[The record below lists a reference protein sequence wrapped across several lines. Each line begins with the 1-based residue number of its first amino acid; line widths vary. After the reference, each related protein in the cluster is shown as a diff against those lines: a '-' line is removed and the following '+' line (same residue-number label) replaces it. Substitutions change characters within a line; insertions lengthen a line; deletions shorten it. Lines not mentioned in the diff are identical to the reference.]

1 MSTKEQFS
9 QLVMKY
15 NESLFFT
22 AKSILR
28 NDTDAEDAV
37 CSAVLKAY
45 ENFSQLREIKYFK
58 TWITRIVI
66 NEAYMICRKNRYTE
80 SLETVASEPSY
91 THHRDE
97 TWEIVNSL
105 DEEFRSVL
113 ILFYYNDISV
123 KEIADYLNIAEG
135 TVKSRLSRGRKML
148 REKMTTQEGNYV
160 YETQRLYF

>member
-66 NEAYMICRKNRYTE
+66 NEAYMICRKNKNTD
-80 SLETVASEPSY
+80 SLEDITVEPSY
-91 THHRDE
+91 SEHHDD
-97 TWEIVNSL
+97 TWELVNSL
-105 DEEFRSVL
+105 EDEFRTVL
-113 ILFYYNDISV
+113 IMFYYNDMSIN
-123 KEIADYLNIAEG
+123 EIAENLNIAAG

-148 REKMTTQEGNYV
+148 KEILEKT
-160 YETQRLYF
+160 